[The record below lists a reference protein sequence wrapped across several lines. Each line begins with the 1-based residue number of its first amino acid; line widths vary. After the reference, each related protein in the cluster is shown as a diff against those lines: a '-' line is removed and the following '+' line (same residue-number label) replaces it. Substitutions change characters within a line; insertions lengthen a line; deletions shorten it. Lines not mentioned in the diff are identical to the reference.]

1 MTAFKR
7 LAGVAMVVLLAA
19 CAAQPVRA
27 PLPAEAA
34 ETLQAQREAAL
45 APTRDWA
52 LQGRVAVSGGRDGGS
67 ARIEWRQ
74 QGNDFDVWLRAP
86 VTRQSWRLQRQG
98 ASVRLEG
105 LAGGPRVGA
114 DAETLLLEATG
125 WRIPV
130 DALAHWVR
138 GLRADP
144 SRATQLRYAADG
156 RLLGFIEDGWSIDYE
171 LWGEGDP
178 TPALPMRLSA
188 RNGEARVKLV
198 IDAWTIDP
206 IDP

>member
-1 MTAFKR
+1 MTALNR

-27 PLPAEAA
+27 PLPVAAAEA
-34 ETLQAQREAAL
+34 LQAQREAAL
-45 APTRDWA
+45 APIRDWA

-74 QGNDFDVWLRAP
+74 QGADFDVWLRAP
-86 VTRQSWRLQRQG
+86 VTRQSWHLLRQNG
-98 ASVRLEG
+98 RVRLEG
-105 LAGGPRVGA
+105 LAGGPRSGS
-114 DAETLLLEATG
+114 DAQTLLLEATR

-130 DALAHWVR
+130 DALTHWVR
-138 GLRADP
+138 GVRAD
-144 SRATQLRYAADG
+144 RAAASQLRVAPDG
-156 RLLGFIEDGWSIDYE
+156 RLLGFVEDGWRIDYE
-171 LWGEGDP
+171 LWGQGDP
-178 TPALPMRLSA
+178 QHALPLRLSA
-188 RNGEARVKLV
+188 QHGEARVKLV

>member
-1 MTAFKR
+1 MVALKR
-7 LAGVAMVVLLAA
+7 LASVAMVVLLAA

-27 PLPAEAA
+27 PLPVAAAEA
-34 ETLQAQREAAL
+34 LQAQREAAL
-45 APTRDWA
+45 APIRDWA

-74 QGNDFDVWLRAP
+74 QGADFDVWLRAP
-86 VTRQSWRLQRQG
+86 VTRQSWHLLRQNG
-98 ASVRLEG
+98 RVRLEG
-105 LAGGPRVGA
+105 LAGGPRSGS
-114 DAETLLLEATG
+114 DAQTLLLEATR

-144 SRATQLRYAADG
+144 GHATQLRYAANG
-156 RLLGFIEDGWSIDYE
+156 RLLGFVEDG
-171 LWGEGDP
+171 
-178 TPALPMRLSA
+178 
-188 RNGEARVKLV
+188 
-198 IDAWTIDP
+198 WTIDP